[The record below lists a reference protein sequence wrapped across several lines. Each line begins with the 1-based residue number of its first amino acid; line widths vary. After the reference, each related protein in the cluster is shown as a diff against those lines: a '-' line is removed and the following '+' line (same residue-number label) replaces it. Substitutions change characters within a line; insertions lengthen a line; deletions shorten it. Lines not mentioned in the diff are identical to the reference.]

1 MALNLDQDRADR
13 PAVTYWRSERVPN
26 GTAIKCWC
34 AGHSYWLNTH
44 RVGVSK
50 PCLAELTCGA
60 LACPWCAVIAR
71 EYLGYLP
78 LYTIDAERVVVVC
91 REDMKPRA
99 KALRLH
105 EPVTV
110 SRGKRMT
117 SAIRLGQ
124 EPWTTTAYQGPA
136 DRMAAADIFDWL
148 LRLWK
153 IPELTAYVEQ
163 QRRTAPPAPPVAPPV
178 LVTDHDALTKGTG
191 ELVADGERE
200 KMRSILRRR
209 AKLVEPEPTT
219 ERNGTHA
226 APRKPK

>member
-1 MALNLDQDRADR
+1 MAVNLNQERADR

-26 GTAIKCWC
+26 GTSLKCWC
-34 AGHSYWLNTH
+34 AGRPIFLNTH

-50 PCLAELTCGA
+50 PCLSEISGGD

-71 EYLGYLP
+71 EYLGYCP
-78 LYTIDAERVVVVC
+78 WYTIDAERIVTVV

-99 KALRLH
+99 LAMRLH

-110 SRGKRMT
+110 SRAKRMT
-117 SAIRLGQ
+117 AAVRLSQDG
-124 EPWTTTAYQGPA
+124 WTTTAYSGPP
-136 DRMAAADIFDWL
+136 DRMQPACIFDWL

-163 QRRTAPPAPPVAPPV
+163 QRRTAPPAPPVDAPV
-178 LVTDHDALTKGTG
+178 IVTDHDALTKGGG
-191 ELVADGERE
+191 EILADQERD

-226 APRKPK
+226 GPRKPK